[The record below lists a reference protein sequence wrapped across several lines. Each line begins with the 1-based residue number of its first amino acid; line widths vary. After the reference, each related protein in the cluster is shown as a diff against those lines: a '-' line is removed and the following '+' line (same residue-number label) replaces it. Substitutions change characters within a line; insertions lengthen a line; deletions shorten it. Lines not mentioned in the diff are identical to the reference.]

1 MSRVN
6 IRKGKTK
13 TILESSIDSAL
24 LAVEVYNK
32 PRATFRCRAYVT
44 LMIIA
49 WTSLFHAYF
58 NRTIGNKYYDK
69 KKNGRYEIVDG
80 EKKTWDLKNLH
91 KEIGH

>member
-1 MSRVN
+1 
-6 IRKGKTK
+6 
-13 TILESSIDSAL
+13 
-24 LAVEVYNK
+24 
-32 PRATFRCRAYVT
+32 
-44 LMIIA
+44 MIIA